1 MLGRTVYIPYTP
13 GAHLRITF
21 SHFGSTIQWKWRIME
36 LMTKISYYK
45 FCVRR
50 FVLTF
55 LTQCEPMGSSKGAM
69 ERFLRTRRTVFIR
82 FPELRAY

>member
-45 FCVRR
+45 FCV
-50 FVLTF
+50 
-55 LTQCEPMGSSKGAM
+55 
-69 ERFLRTRRTVFIR
+69 
-82 FPELRAY
+82 